1 MDSLYL
7 YAESL
12 LIQYQAPSLDWF
24 ARLPINTV
32 LQDHNLKRKW
42 SQDAEISQ

>member
-1 MDSLYL
+1 MGSLYL

-12 LIQYQAPSLDWF
+12 LIQCQARSLDWF
-24 ARLPINTV
+24 ARLPKNTI

-42 SQDAEISQ
+42 SQDAEISH